1 MIKKKKYRDVESM
14 TYAEFEALTREIVGE
29 QVKIPEIAF
38 DPCYME
44 KRDDPTPSG
53 GDYSIAYYYDD
64 DGPSEKS
71 KANRVNIVEYKKGGI
86 RINEHY
92 GLLGR
97 NGKKG

>member
-1 MIKKKKYRDVESM
+1 M
-14 TYAEFEALTREIVGE
+14 TDEEFEALKREIYGE
-29 QVKIPEIAF
+29 TVARPEKEP
-38 DPCYME
+38 DPRFTE
-44 KRDDPTPSG
+44 RSNNPTPSG

-64 DGPSEKS
+64 DGSCEKS

-97 NGKKG
+97 NGEKG

>member
-1 MIKKKKYRDVESM
+1 MSKKKKYKDVESM
-14 TYAEFEALTREIVGE
+14 TDEEFEALTKEIAGP
-29 QVKIPEIAF
+29 QVDIPESEP
-38 DPCYME
+38 DPRFTE
-44 KRDDPTPSG
+44 RSDNPTPSG

-64 DGPSEKS
+64 DGPCEKS

>member
-1 MIKKKKYRDVESM
+1 MSKKKKYKDVESM
-14 TYAEFEALTREIVGE
+14 TDEEFEALTKEIAGP
-29 QVKIPEIAF
+29 QVDIPESEPYPRF
-38 DPCYME
+38 TERSDN
-44 KRDDPTPSG
+44 PTPSG

-64 DGPSEKS
+64 DGPCEKS

-97 NGKKG
+97 NG